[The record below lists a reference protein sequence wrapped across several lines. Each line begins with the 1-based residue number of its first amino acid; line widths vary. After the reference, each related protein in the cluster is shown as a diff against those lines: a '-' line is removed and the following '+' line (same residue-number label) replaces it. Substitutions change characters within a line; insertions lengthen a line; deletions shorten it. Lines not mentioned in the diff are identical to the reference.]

1 MAFRQKN
8 LDVRFIEL
16 NFLCKYFVCGNY
28 ILMVFILI
36 ISGLHRMYMYV
47 HHIAFINGETI

>member
-1 MAFRQKN
+1 MAFRKKN

-16 NFLCKYFVCGNY
+16 FFLCKYFVCGNY

-36 ISGLHRMYMYV
+36 ISGLYRIHV
-47 HHIAFINGETI
+47 HHIAFINREPI